1 MISQYTE
8 NMTLTLKTKKTC
20 QSNLKT
26 SVWPWNLIYV
36 YIYIYKASVWYI
48 SSNNNFQC
56 LNTEKCG
63 PKKCVWYKCFYL

>member
-36 YIYIYKASVWYI
+36 YIYIYIYI
-48 SSNNNFQC
+48 KLLF
-56 LNTEKCG
+56 G
-63 PKKCVWYKCFYL
+63 I